1 VSEQGRRPAL
11 AVSLNGGQN
20 GSGVAGL
27 FMQRRVI
34 ISRLK
39 VKDKDDS
46 LLENQN
52 TYEREKSGK
61 TCAGW
66 MQLQVFVGTHSG

>member
-1 VSEQGRRPAL
+1 
-11 AVSLNGGQN
+11 
-20 GSGVAGL
+20 
-27 FMQRRVI
+27 VI